1 MRPNGKI
8 SEDFS
13 NSPAPHDQH
22 LPVGSTPELGAAT
35 PPVGM
40 SSSQADRGLFISAPI
55 FVDTWIARPVR
66 QPVMRDYTFKA
77 VVGEPEW

>member
-1 MRPNGKI
+1 MPRTERN
-8 SEDFS
+8 SES
-13 NSPAPHDQH
+13 YSPAPHDLI

-35 PPVGM
+35 PPVGT
-40 SSSQADRGLFISAPI
+40 SSSQTDRGLFISAPI

-66 QPVMRDYTFKA
+66 QPVTRDFSFKA